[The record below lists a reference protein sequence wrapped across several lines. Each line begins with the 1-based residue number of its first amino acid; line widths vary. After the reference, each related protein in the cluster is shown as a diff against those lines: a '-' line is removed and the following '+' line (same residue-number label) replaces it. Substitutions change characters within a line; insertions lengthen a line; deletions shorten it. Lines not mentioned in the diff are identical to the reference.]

1 MGTKGQYVSYSIQHA
16 SLNHYQ
22 VVEGGSQKGQHDSSK
37 SHMNHTDCQDLRWY
51 ETRYEL
57 RGMRW
62 FKVKEG
68 QRLATL
74 GVRDALLVV

>member
-1 MGTKGQYVSYSIQHA
+1 M
-16 SLNHYQ
+16 
-22 VVEGGSQKGQHDSSK
+22 VEGGSQKGQHDSSK